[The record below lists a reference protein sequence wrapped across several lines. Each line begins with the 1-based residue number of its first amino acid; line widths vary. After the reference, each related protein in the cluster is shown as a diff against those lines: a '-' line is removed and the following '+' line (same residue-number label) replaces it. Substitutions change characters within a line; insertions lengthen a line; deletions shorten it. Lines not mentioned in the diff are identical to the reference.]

1 MAMAELFSESECI
14 NTNTTMCVDGI
25 HYTCCGRMGYYC
37 QTDLSSSPFW
47 IGTLIYVILGVIGC
61 AVGGLGFGRNN
72 AKLGIYLACVATVCL
87 WIPWACT
94 WLSQW
99 HPLIYPEYEY
109 YVNVNSTLD
118 TQPCN
123 PMYDNVTEWVWLRNA
138 THE

>member
-1 MAMAELFSESECI
+1 MAMAELYSESECI

-25 HYTCCGRMGYYC
+25 PYTCCGRMGYYC

-87 WIPWACT
+87 WIPYVFI
-94 WLSQW
+94 LFVVK
-99 HPLIYPEYEY
+99 Y
-109 YVNVNSTLD
+109 YVILFVYIE
-118 TQPCN
+118 C
-123 PMYDNVTEWVWLRNA
+123 RNIA
-138 THE
+138 C